1 MPADSAKT
9 QPDEQRRAALR
20 ALFEPRNVA
29 VIGAS
34 RTPGK
39 IGHAVVRNLIKGGFA
54 GRIFP
59 VNAAGGEVEGLACLR
74 SATELPD
81 AVDCAMLVV
90 PAKETVEAIR
100 ACAQRGVRSAIIG
113 AVGFAETGTAEGV
126 KRQADVAML
135 ARRAGMRLL
144 GPNTNGIYNA
154 AASLALGY
162 NAAHAYAIAP
172 GPVSI
177 ISHSGALFGGFV
189 RTLASFGVGLSKF
202 IPVGN
207 EADLD
212 ILDIVDY
219 CIEDANTKVIGL
231 AIEALASGARF
242 RELAVRA
249 KARGKPIVALKVGRS
264 AVGVGAALAHSSR
277 LAGGARAYDALF
289 AACGTASVRSVEA
302 LAAACALLARYPES
316 GAEARLICVTTSGA
330 GGALLADHAA
340 DRGFALAGD
349 ATGEWQGEAGAAIAR
364 MDSRGHLRNPLDV
377 GALAEWSDL
386 DRIYEL
392 LERDGLFGPTVCYAH
407 IAPRPDQDAT
417 LIDVL
422 RARKQRTP
430 APVLVIAPGGLEPG
444 LEQQYREC
452 GIVLVHET
460 ALGFDALAAHRAAH
474 RPATLAA
481 RSTPSDA
488 AYAAAARL
496 AAAPGRVL
504 TEADSA
510 GILRYVG
517 APLVDSREATTL
529 TQARAAADGLGYPV
543 VLKAMVPGVAHKAA
557 AGLVIT
563 SIGSEAELERAHA
576 ALTAQTRGKADV
588 GFLLQPMVPA
598 QWELIVGVAR
608 QAALGHFLVFGLGG
622 RNAEL
627 FDQVML
633 LSIELDVAAMLAQI
647 ANSRLGALLRGSGAS
662 GQPVLDHLKP
672 ILAGLQQL
680 IAVAGE
686 EIESVDLNPVI
697 VTNNN
702 DLVAVDALIVRKTSA

>member
-1 MPADSAKT
+1 
-9 QPDEQRRAALR
+9 
-20 ALFEPRNVA
+20 
-29 VIGAS
+29 
-34 RTPGK
+34 
-39 IGHAVVRNLIKGGFA
+39 
-54 GRIFP
+54 
-59 VNAAGGEVEGLACLR
+59 
-74 SATELPD
+74 
-81 AVDCAMLVV
+81 
-90 PAKETVEAIR
+90 
-100 ACAQRGVRSAIIG
+100 
-113 AVGFAETGTAEGV
+113 
-126 KRQADVAML
+126 
-135 ARRAGMRLL
+135 
-144 GPNTNGIYNA
+144 
-154 AASLALGY
+154 
-162 NAAHAYAIAP
+162 
-172 GPVSI
+172 
-177 ISHSGALFGGFV
+177 
-189 RTLASFGVGLSKF
+189 
-202 IPVGN
+202 
-207 EADLD
+207 
-212 ILDIVDY
+212 
-219 CIEDANTKVIGL
+219 
-231 AIEALASGARF
+231 
-242 RELAVRA
+242 
-249 KARGKPIVALKVGRS
+249 
-264 AVGVGAALAHSSR
+264 
-277 LAGGARAYDALF
+277 
-289 AACGTASVRSVEA
+289 
-302 LAAACALLARYPES
+302 
-316 GAEARLICVTTSGA
+316 
-330 GGALLADHAA
+330 
-340 DRGFALAGD
+340 
-349 ATGEWQGEAGAAIAR
+349 

-444 LEQQYREC
+444 LEQQYRNC

-474 RPATLAA
+474 VPATLAV

-488 AYAAAARL
+488 AYAAAARV

-504 TEADSA
+504 SEADSA
-510 GILRYVG
+510 NILRYVG
-517 APLVDSREATTL
+517 VPLVDSREATAL
-529 TQARAAADGLGYPV
+529 TQARAAADRLGYPV

-576 ALTAQTRGKADV
+576 AIAAQTRGKADV
-588 GFLLQPMVPA
+588 RFLLQPMVPA

-633 LSIELDVAAMLAQI
+633 LPIELDVGAMLARI
-647 ANSRLGALLRGSGAS
+647 ASSRLGALLRGSDAS
-662 GQPVLDHLKP
+662 GQPALDYLKP